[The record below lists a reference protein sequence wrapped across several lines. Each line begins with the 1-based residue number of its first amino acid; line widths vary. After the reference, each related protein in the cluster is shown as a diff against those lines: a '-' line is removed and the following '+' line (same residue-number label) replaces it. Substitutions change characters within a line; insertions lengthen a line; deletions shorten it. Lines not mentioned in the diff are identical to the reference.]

1 MCSKDN
7 LIDFEKSFEFKI
19 NNISKSLFQEVIFV
33 LSEFDIYAKKYIHV
47 DTLDNVNAIVISNI
61 SYYNNINKIGLY
73 NLILE
78 KKNIIIKQSD
88 IRTDVSSLNKRLKF
102 ISSILMNEINKHK
115 ILKIEKINKN
125 MSDSEISDLKK
136 LNKIKESILLKLH
149 NKIKGMKISTCI

>member
-78 KKNIIIKQSD
+78 KKI
-88 IRTDVSSLNKRLKF
+88 
-102 ISSILMNEINKHK
+102 
-115 ILKIEKINKN
+115 
-125 MSDSEISDLKK
+125 
-136 LNKIKESILLKLH
+136 
-149 NKIKGMKISTCI
+149 